1 MRKSGLLFAF
11 CQRTW
16 HWAYLVFTMSTL
28 KKTTTKVN
36 FLQYDIYVKTLCTT
50 LYLSLHLNVSPTV
63 NAMTFIKDISESNY
77 KIIKRQRFGLWSSV
91 YFLKAVQFQQFLT
104 LKLLLLWCIFSKF
117 YTSLS
122 KQAKVYIPTATQ

>member
-16 HWAYLVFTMSTL
+16 HWTYLVFTMSTL
-28 KKTTTKVN
+28 KKTTTKVY
-36 FLQYDIYVKTLCTT
+36 FLQYDICIKTLCTT
-50 LYLSLHLNVSPTV
+50 LYLSLHLNVSATV
-63 NAMTFIKDISESNY
+63 NTMTFIKDILESNY
-77 KIIKRQRFGLWSSV
+77 KIMKRQRFGLWSSL

-122 KQAKVYIPTATQ
+122 KQAKVNIPTATQ